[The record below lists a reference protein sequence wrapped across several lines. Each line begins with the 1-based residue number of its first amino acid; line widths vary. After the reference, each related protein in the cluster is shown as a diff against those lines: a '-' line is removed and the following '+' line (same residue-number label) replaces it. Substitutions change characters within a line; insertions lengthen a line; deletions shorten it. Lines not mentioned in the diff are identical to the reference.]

1 MIKKYIFVLVMFF
14 AFFVAGCKETE
25 NANNIQ
31 NSEGE
36 YGTLDKSNIQND
48 FELLRTKTGYQTA
61 LNEIQK
67 SAIFNGATSDTA
79 QFIKEHGQRIVNW
92 TGDIT
97 HIATSH
103 GGDEVWTEI
112 VSSNGVS
119 YRMHDIPDYS
129 PIYRQLSSL
138 REGQTVLFTG
148 VIQQSGSGKWERSFT
163 ESGSLK
169 NPEFKIE
176 FENIIALKHGEIIS
190 PRMENVREI
199 NKKKALMDGEAVNTV
214 SPEVGAYEAV
224 GETLTRDGKIKND
237 ASGKQTSDDVIENS
251 ITVEDPGIDCS
262 RAKSHVENLICT
274 APELVVADS
283 DMTSAYRAAFRR
295 SKNKNDLADFQD
307 SWIKFNRD
315 RCQDVECLILSYRER
330 MNSLQEIQ

>member
-1 MIKKYIFVLVMFF
+1 MIKKYIFVLVIFF
-14 AFFVAGCKETE
+14 AFFVTGCKEAE

-36 YGTLDKSNIQND
+36 YSTLDNSNIQND
-48 FELLRTKTGYQTA
+48 FELLRKKTEYQTA

-67 SAIFNGATSDTA
+67 SAIFNRATSDTA
-79 QFIKEHGQRIVNW
+79 QFIKEHGNRIVNW

-103 GGDEVWTEI
+103 GGDAVWTEI

-119 YRMHDIPDYS
+119 YRMHDIPEYS

-148 VIQQSGSGKWERSFT
+148 IIQESGSGKWERSFT
-163 ESGSLK
+163 ESGSFK

-190 PRMENVREI
+190 PRMEDVREI
-199 NKKKALMDGEAVNTV
+199 SKKKALMDGEAVNAV
-214 SPEVGAYEAV
+214 SPEAGGYEAI
-224 GETLTRDGKIKND
+224 GEALTRDDKIKNGS
-237 ASGKQTSDDVIENS
+237 SGKQTSDDLIEKS

-262 RAKSHVENLICT
+262 IAK
-274 APELVVADS
+274 
-283 DMTSAYRAAFRR
+283 
-295 SKNKNDLADFQD
+295 
-307 SWIKFNRD
+307 
-315 RCQDVECLILSYRER
+315 
-330 MNSLQEIQ
+330 